1 MGTGWVL
8 RTQSNVMSA
17 NVFKMTLDQIVG
29 PKGNKEFTDLITV
42 MGCNAGVKFDLTKL
56 NYDKIIIASDA
67 DKRSTYVG
75 VKLI

>member
-1 MGTGWVL
+1 ML
-8 RTQSNVMSA
+8 RTQLKVMSA

-75 VKLI
+75 VKLT